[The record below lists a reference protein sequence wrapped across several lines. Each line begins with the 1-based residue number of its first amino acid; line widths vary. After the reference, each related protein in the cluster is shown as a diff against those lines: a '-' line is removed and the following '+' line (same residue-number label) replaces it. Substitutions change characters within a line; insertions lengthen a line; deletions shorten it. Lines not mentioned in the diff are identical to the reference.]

1 MKSRLEGNMTR
12 SCFLVYAVI
21 VVVAVAR
28 AASPA
33 FGQAESGTIS
43 GTVRDSTGAVIPGA
57 TVTIKNAGTSM
68 QRTTQAGSL
77 GQYSIAGLPTGNY
90 AVTVAS
96 GGFAPLTTTAEVTVG
111 GVALMPHLAPELQ
124 PRR

>member
-12 SCFLVYAVI
+12 SCFLVYVVI
-21 VVVAVAR
+21 VVVAVAL

-68 QRTTQAGSL
+68 QRTTQTGSL

-96 GGFAPLTTTAEVTVG
+96 GSFALFTTTAEVTVG
-111 GVALMPHLAPELQ
+111 PPTTPHH
-124 PRR
+124 

>member
-1 MKSRLEGNMTR
+1 MTR
-12 SCFLVYAVI
+12 SCFLVYVVI
-21 VVVAVAR
+21 VVVAVAL

-57 TVTIKNAGTSM
+57 TVIIKNAGTSM
-68 QRTTQAGSL
+68 QRTTQTGSL

-96 GGFAPLTTTAEVTVG
+96 GSFALFTTTAEVTVG
-111 GVALMPHLAPELQ
+111 PPTTPHHSTRPWESTTSAPSH
-124 PRR
+124 RA